1 MGESHT
7 RIRNFS
13 ARRLQLTQRRQFP
26 DNAQLDA
33 CLSYLSKRCPPKQS
47 HVKLSPDAEELF
59 NAIRSLLTTLRVVLR
74 EKNADE
80 LIQETMWMTWEES
93 RDVDGSAARHIRTL
107 TMLFVT
113 SPEVRALLTELL
125 VVGRSIL
132 KEKRTKEPK
141 FVIPV
146 PNKENQPI
154 EDRIPGAYFSDDS
167 DSDDDSFED
176 AEDAVDP
183 RLLKLV
189 ALFKKAV

>member
-1 MGESHT
+1 MSHKFDFTGE
-7 RIRNFS
+7 NK
-13 ARRLQLTQRRQFP
+13 LTHYRQFP
-26 DNAQLDA
+26 DNKQLDA
-33 CLSYLSKRCPPKQS
+33 LLGYLSKRCPPKLA
-47 HVKLSPDAEELF
+47 HVKLSPDSEELF
-59 NAIRSLLTTLRVVLR
+59 AALRDLLITLRIVLR

-80 LIQETMWMTWEES
+80 LIQETLWMTWKES
-93 RDVDGSAARHIRTL
+93 RDVDGSAARNVRKL

-113 SPEVRALLTELL
+113 SPEVRALLTEIL

-132 KEKRTKEPK
+132 KEKKSRDNK

-146 PNKENQPI
+146 PDKESQPV
-154 EDRIPGAYFSDDS
+154 EDRIPGAYLSDDS

-176 AEDAVDP
+176 AVDSVDP

>member
-1 MGESHT
+1 MTLFRITGT
-7 RIRNFS
+7 R
-13 ARRLQLTQRRQFP
+13 ALQLTCDRQFP
-26 DNAQLDA
+26 DNKQLDA
-33 CLSYLSKRCPPKQS
+33 LLGYLSKRCPPKEL
-47 HVKLSPDAEELF
+47 HIKLSADAEELF
-59 NAIRSLLTTLRVVLR
+59 GAIRDLLVTLRVVLR

-80 LIQETMWMTWEES
+80 LIQETMWMTWRES

-113 SPEVRALLTELL
+113 SPEVRALLTEIL

-132 KEKRTKEPK
+132 KEKRSRERK

-146 PNKENQPI
+146 PNKENQPV
-154 EDRIPGAYFSDDS
+154 EDRIPGAYYSDDDS
-167 DSDDDSFED
+167 DSDDSFED